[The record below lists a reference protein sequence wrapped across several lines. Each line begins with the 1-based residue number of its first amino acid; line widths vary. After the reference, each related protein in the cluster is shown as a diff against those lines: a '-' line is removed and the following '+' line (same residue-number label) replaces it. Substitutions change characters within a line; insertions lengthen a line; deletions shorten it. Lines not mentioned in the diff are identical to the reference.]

1 MANGNPAAG
10 FAASAGPVVRA
21 EYSCHSFPEATRHG
35 PPRRTPPGQVRGR
48 EPQTAPGTGQPPDDD
63 RIGEITGAGRR
74 IWRGATAGDGVMITR
89 WPCGQPLAFPTCSR
103 RLTVTRV
110 RRGWSWPGR
119 ANVQRVTPISGTL
132 LIPACHGCV
141 PQRYSRVNCKP
152 RVNPVRCPGLPS
164 FPSESGVIVLVTVL
178 C

>member
-1 MANGNPAAG
+1 MANGNLAAG
-10 FAASAGPVVRA
+10 FAASTGPVVRA

-89 WPCGQPLAFPTCSR
+89 WLCGQP
-103 RLTVTRV
+103 
-110 RRGWSWPGR
+110 
-119 ANVQRVTPISGTL
+119 
-132 LIPACHGCV
+132 
-141 PQRYSRVNCKP
+141 P
-152 RVNPVRCPGLPS
+152 RVPDLFSSPDRNSGASWLELAGQGKRAARYPYFRNVVNSRMSRMRATTLQPS
-164 FPSESGVIVLVTVL
+164 
-178 C
+178 